1 MDGILIVDKPQGM
14 TSHDVVDFLRRRFH
28 LKKVGHAGTLDPMA
42 TGVLVMLIGA
52 STKSSSRFMQDD
64 KEYEGSMTF
73 GATSDTCDAYGVI
86 TPTGVPTDFP
96 GERIEA
102 VFGQFV
108 GEIDQRP
115 PMYAAVK
122 VKGKKLYELARK
134 GITVDVAPR
143 RITIKDLSI
152 QSTDL
157 PRIFFSVTCSKGT
170 YVRQLAVDIGE
181 VLGCGAYLSALR
193 RTRSGAFSAQD
204 ACSLEELRTVLLAEL
219 ATRLRHP

>member
-1 MDGILIVDKPQGM
+1 MAKGHQEVAIK
-14 TSHDVVDFLRRRFH
+14 S
-28 LKKVGHAGTLDPMA
+28 LKLSFAFFRLDNLQAIAKV
-42 TGVLVMLIGA
+42 I
-52 STKSSSRFMQDD
+52 K
-64 KEYEGSMTF
+64 K
-73 GATSDTCDAYGVI
+73 
-86 TPTGVPTDFP
+86 
-96 GERIEA
+96 
-102 VFGQFV
+102 
-108 GEIDQRP
+108 
-115 PMYAAVK
+115 
-122 VKGKKLYELARK
+122 KKLYELARK

-204 ACSLEELRTVLLAEL
+204 ACSLEELRTVPLAEL